1 MLDRNKTA
9 ARLKSISSR
18 LVDSWANFN
27 LTNDTKQFHAIA
39 SLNPIILKEANDD
52 EAKTF
57 DQSITKCIYSK
68 QVRFLKNNVSVVK
81 FFSRL

>member
-1 MLDRNKTA
+1 MLDRNETA
-9 ARLKSISSR
+9 TRLKEISCR

-27 LTNDTKQFHAIA
+27 LTKNTRKFHPIA
-39 SLNPIILKEANDD
+39 SLNPIMLKEANAE

-68 QVRFLKNNVSVVK
+68 QVIFLKK
-81 FFSRL
+81 TIFQ